1 MDSAKDPDV
10 FANRVGRVIAANTVR
25 VILDA
30 LYMANV
36 RMEPA
41 FAKQGSM
48 ESIAH
53 FRLAILSV

>member
-1 MDSAKDPDV
+1 MDSAKDLGA
-10 FANRVGRVIAANTVR
+10 FAKWVGRVIAANTVR

-30 LYMANV
+30 PYMANV